1 MTTQNLATS
10 FAEEGNRLATQAY
23 EYVEVVVS
31 ATAAT
36 VVTLAPANGKLKRA
50 VLTSGADVLD
60 ATDNYITIL
69 LVNKSDGDNAM
80 FGSNDTGDGT
90 DTAAHGKRVMV
101 LTTTVA
107 DLVVSEGDHLELTTT
122 VQGTITAAN
131 HMTLIY
137 EID

>member
-10 FAEEGNRLATQAY
+10 HVEAGNRLANQAY
-23 EYVEVVVS
+23 EYVEVLVS

-36 VVTLAPANGKLKRA
+36 IVTMAPADGKLKRA
-50 VLTSGADVLD
+50 VLTAGADALD

-90 DTAAHGKRVMV
+90 DTAAFDKRVMV
-101 LTTTVA
+101 LGATA

-122 VQGTITAAN
+122 VQGTITAAT
-131 HMTLIY
+131 HMILVY

>member
-1 MTTQNLATS
+1 MATQPLITTHVEA
-10 FAEEGNRLATQAY
+10 GNRISDQAY
-23 EYVEVVVS
+23 EYVEVLVS

-36 VVTLAPANGKLKRA
+36 IVTLAPADGKLKRA
-50 VLTSGADVLD
+50 VLTSGADALD
-60 ATDNYITIL
+60 ATDNYITVL

-90 DTAAHGKRVMV
+90 DTAAFGKRVMV
-101 LTTTVA
+101 LGVTA

-122 VQGTITAAN
+122 VQGTITAAT

-137 EID
+137 EIE